1 MRRIAAK
8 VILAILFCGVGG
20 LLFTGCLAYMVR
32 SVDTGD
38 GVVHDGLGR
47 ELKHAPFVARYIL
60 GAERLYAGA
69 TWFVIDLVV
78 FWTSVILF
86 FQLGKLAGYLV
97 NIVQANVCLD
107 LSCQI
112 EARVNDYH
120 HASEERE
127 NLV

>member
-47 ELKHAPFVARYIL
+47 ELKPAPFVARYIF
-60 GAERLYAGA
+60 GAERMYAGA
-69 TWFVIDLVV
+69 AWFVIDLVV

-86 FQLGKLAGYLV
+86 FQLGKLAGYLEK
-97 NIVQANVCLD
+97 QPREKGG
-107 LSCQI
+107 LS
-112 EARVNDYH
+112 
-120 HASEERE
+120 S
-127 NLV
+127 